1 MSTQHNSK
9 LEFIVNLLNHL
20 FHKKNI
26 TIFLGKNGITL
37 FVMKKNQVQNSLF
50 IEYGAEK
57 YYALPGGHEQGYPM
71 PHGGVPK
78 VRPTQQAIIG
88 QQAMKDARL
97 RPAQTSGTSFVG
109 IAQSALAAPVW

>member
-1 MSTQHNSK
+1 LSTQHNSK

-57 YYALPGGHEQGYPM
+57 YYQKYG
-71 PHGGVPK
+71 
-78 VRPTQQAIIG
+78 T
-88 QQAMKDARL
+88 
-97 RPAQTSGTSFVG
+97 PAGDGSSDL
-109 IAQSALAAPVW
+109 SSESEDED